1 MNGPALTPQEA
12 VASIALRVRL
22 GEAQGFDREQAI
34 RVVAAET
41 GIEPRK
47 VRWCA
52 GQSSADS
59 TVYLLPSRRECR
71 SRLKLAAAG

>member
-12 VASIALRVRL
+12 VASVALRVRRR
-22 GEAQGFDREQAI
+22 ETQGFDREQAI
-34 RVVAAET
+34 RIVAAKT

-71 SRLKLAAAG
+71 SRLKFAAAG